1 MDAEF
6 NGDSLY
12 NESIS
17 AAVLAMPYDAIQ
29 IQGINNQQPS
39 YIISTNGT
47 MVSARNTLTENIE
60 FEGNEPGSVIN
71 SAIDATHS
79 GIIRISE
86 GDYNFLNPI
95 RPKSNI
101 SIIGEDIDN
110 TVLNPQRAMSL
121 IVNAHPND
129 PVLGIEDRNIVLG
142 NFTINYEGVGG
153 GDAINLVSVEKSRI
167 FQVRIEN
174 ISWSSDAIDLDAC
187 NDIFVE
193 STDFLNIGGSAVHVS
208 DSFTGWKSE
217 NKKGS
222 NNITVVDAH
231 ASNVGKERKVAAFN
245 AFARDT
251 AISGTNNI
259 TFTKI
264 LVENSYSGVDFAKFG
279 SGYKVIDA
287 TIVDS
292 LSRGITIRGMN
303 NMITNATIFDTG
315 SHGITVINSQETTI
329 QNSSI
334 LKSNGNN
341 IAITDSTDTHVMNVN
356 LGETKNGEHLHI
368 LLKNTMHD
376 LIDGITI
383 LSK

>member
-1 MDAEF
+1 MFGLSDMDPEF

-29 IQGINNQQPS
+29 IQGNNNQQPS
-39 YIISTNGT
+39 YIISTNGI

-101 SIIGEDIDN
+101 SIIGEDMDN

-167 FQVRIEN
+167 FQVRIQN

-187 NDIFVE
+187 NDILVE

-231 ASNVGKERKVAAFN
+231 ASNVGKERKVASIQRVCTRYRHFW
-245 AFARDT
+245 
-251 AISGTNNI
+251 
-259 TFTKI
+259 
-264 LVENSYSGVDFAKFG
+264 
-279 SGYKVIDA
+279 YKQYYVY
-287 TIVDS
+287 
-292 LSRGITIRGMN
+292 
-303 NMITNATIFDTG
+303 
-315 SHGITVINSQETTI
+315 
-329 QNSSI
+329 
-334 LKSNGNN
+334 
-341 IAITDSTDTHVMNVN
+341 
-356 LGETKNGEHLHI
+356 
-368 LLKNTMHD
+368 
-376 LIDGITI
+376 
-383 LSK
+383 